1 LAQKLVMEVEEEPLL
16 PLMRNRRSKTRSRP
30 PRPPTLPPPPVKD
43 KSPQVQANTVQSWG
57 PSPEAARRL
66 AKLRRRGDDTS
77 HYYIIMAEVGV
88 LLVCLVLLFLCV
100 THPKWF
106 HYQVTRVYAYMGHAH
121 AQHLMGEKLMAGR
134 GVPQNNSQA
143 MQWFRAAADQGHP
156 HAQYNL
162 AAAHLNGHDAGL
174 DEGEEEELLEM
185 AALRGVDEAHEALEH
200 LCSTGQ
206 CRRGGLG
213 REDPWDEDEE

>member
-1 LAQKLVMEVEEEPLL
+1 MEVEEEPLL

-30 PRPPTLPPPPVKD
+30 PRIPSTLPTPVAKD
-43 KSPQVQANTVQSWG
+43 KTLQVQADKVQSWG

-66 AKLRRRGDDTS
+66 AKLRRKTDDTS
-77 HYYIIMAEVGV
+77 HYYIIMAE
-88 LLVCLVLLFLCV
+88 
-100 THPKWF
+100 
-106 HYQVTRVYAYMGHAH
+106 VTRVYAYMGHAH

-134 GVPQNNSQA
+134 GVPQNNSEA
-143 MQWFRAAADQGHP
+143 MHWFRAAADQGHA

-174 DEGEEEELLEM
+174 EEGEEEELLEM

-213 REDPWDEDEE
+213 RDDPWEDDEE

>member
-1 LAQKLVMEVEEEPLL
+1 MEVEEEPLL

-121 AQHLMGEKLMAGR
+121 AQHLVNKSPFSSSSSTLIIPLITLIAITLTAICL
-134 GVPQNNSQA
+134 A
-143 MQWFRAAADQGHP
+143 MW
-156 HAQYNL
+156 
-162 AAAHLNGHDAGL
+162 
-174 DEGEEEELLEM
+174 
-185 AALRGVDEAHEALEH
+185 
-200 LCSTGQ
+200 
-206 CRRGGLG
+206 
-213 REDPWDEDEE
+213 